1 MDQPKKVKFPL
12 ELDEE
17 NVCRKEENPPT
28 SNEILHEIGEF
39 GPYQVL
45 VGLVIGFVLTVGSM
59 LTMNFIFSVDI
70 IEHR

>member
-17 NVCRKEENPPT
+17 NVCGKDENPPT
-28 SNEILHEIGEF
+28 FYEILHEIDEF